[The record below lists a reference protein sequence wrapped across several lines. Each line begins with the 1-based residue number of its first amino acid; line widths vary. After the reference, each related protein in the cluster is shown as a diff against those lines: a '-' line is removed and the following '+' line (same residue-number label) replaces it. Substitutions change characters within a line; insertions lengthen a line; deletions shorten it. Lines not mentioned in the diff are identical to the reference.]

1 MAHECTQVP
10 GRPALSACTLRCVSE
25 SRRRN
30 LAWFAATVF
39 VALFGAGEFI
49 GWVRA
54 AWTVDGWWGIDLH
67 LILDAGSRL
76 AGGQPIYA
84 DPRFLYSPLA
94 AVLGRP
100 LSRLDF
106 DVISVGLAA
115 LKLAL
120 AGACVLAL
128 TPGWKRGHRVLAFV
142 AVSCS
147 LPFLHDVMLGNVNV
161 FLVAAMVPA
170 VLARP
175 RARNGVL
182 LGVLSAAFAKPLLL
196 PVLLWLLVW
205 RPRVFA
211 ATIVSATAST
221 VLALVLVGPS
231 AYGDWLSAL
240 RGGERF
246 ASAFAGNHGV
256 SALFPG
262 LWVPIAA
269 ISGASLLVVLARRG
283 PIVSLT
289 WVAVVGLLIAPYAGT
304 YAALPIAIA
313 IPPLARV
320 APWLAFAIVAVSPV
334 AVTHPLPIYAGAILV
349 ASLAIG
355 DLQPARIPWRLRGFA
370 WPRSWA
376 DPGLAADTANASLA
390 ADAADEPG

>member
-1 MAHECTQVP
+1 MAV
-10 GRPALSACTLRCVSE
+10 

-30 LAWFAATVF
+30 LAWFAAVVF
-39 VALFGAGEFI
+39 VVLFGAGEFI

-54 AWTVDGWWGIDLH
+54 AWTVDGWWGIDLR

-76 AGGQPIYA
+76 AGGDPLYA
-84 DPRFLYSPLA
+84 DPRFLYPPLA
-94 AVLGRP
+94 AVVGRP
-100 LSRLDF
+100 LGWLNF
-106 DVISVGLAA
+106 DVLSLGLAA

-120 AGACVLAL
+120 AGACVIAL
-128 TPGWKRGHRVLAFV
+128 TPGWPRPRRVLAFV
-142 AVSCS
+142 TVSCS

-161 FLVAAMVPA
+161 FLVGAMIPA

-182 LGVLSAAFAKPLLL
+182 LGILTAAFAKPLLL

-211 ATIVSATAST
+211 ATIGSAFAGTA
-221 VLALVLVGPS
+221 LAFVLVGPG
-231 AYGDWLSAL
+231 AYGEWLSAL

-246 ASAFAGNHGV
+246 ASAFAGNHGI
-256 SALFPG
+256 SALFPE

-269 ISGASLLVVLARRG
+269 ISGVGLLVVLARRG
-283 PIVSLT
+283 PIVGLT
-289 WVAVVGLLIAPYAGT
+289 WAVAVGLLIAPYAGT
-304 YAALPIAIA
+304 YAALPIAVA

-334 AVTHPLPIYAGAILV
+334 AVTHPLPIFAGAILV
-349 ASLAIG
+349 ASLAVS
-355 DLQPARIPWRLRGFA
+355 DLEPARVAWRLRGFT
-370 WPRSWA
+370 WPGRWM
-376 DPGLAADTANASLA
+376 DPGIAAVVATDSV
-390 ADAADEPG
+390 DEPD